1 MASALKTGIFL
12 TVIGLV
18 IFIVSEFIP
27 QHIAKQICESDTKL
41 SQSNTLQG
49 CVRSYTL
56 GYASILAAPG
66 VVLVLVGLII
76 VIMAAI
82 NRLDNKRLGLPI
94 GDDWGTRP
102 IRRF

>member
-1 MASALKTGIFL
+1 MASAFKTGIIL

-41 SQSNTLQG
+41 NQSNTLQG

-56 GYASILAAPG
+56 GFRNIIAAPG
-66 VVLVLVGLII
+66 MVLILVGLII

-82 NRLDNKRLGLPI
+82 NRFDNRRLGLPI
-94 GDDWGTRP
+94 GDDWGGDAT
-102 IRRF
+102 I

>member
-56 GYASILAAPG
+56 GFASILAAPG
-66 VVLVLVGLII
+66 MVLVLVGLII

-82 NRLDNKRLGLPI
+82 NRLDNIRLGLPI

>member
-1 MASALKTGIFL
+1 VASALKTGIFL

-27 QHIAKQICESDTKL
+27 QHIAKQICEFDTKL

-49 CVRSYTL
+49 CVRNYTL
-56 GYASILAAPG
+56 GFASILAAPG
-66 VVLVLVGLII
+66 MVLVLVGLII

-82 NRLDNKRLGLPI
+82 NRLDNKRFKNFATRTPI
-94 GDDWGTRP
+94 LL
-102 IRRF
+102 

>member
-1 MASALKTGIFL
+1 VASALKTGIFL

-27 QHIAKQICESDTKL
+27 QHIAKQICEFDTKL

-49 CVRSYTL
+49 CVRNYTL
-56 GYASILAAPG
+56 GFASILAAPG
-66 VVLVLVGLII
+66 MVLVLVGLII

-82 NRLDNKRLGLPI
+82 NILDNKRLGLPI

>member
-1 MASALKTGIFL
+1 VASALKTGIFL

-41 SQSNTLQG
+41 SQSNTLQE

-56 GYASILAAPG
+56 GFASILAAPG
-66 VVLVLVGLII
+66 MVLVLVGLII

-94 GDDWGTRP
+94 GDDWGRPP

>member
-1 MASALKTGIFL
+1 VASALKTGIFL
-12 TVIGLV
+12 TVIGLA

-41 SQSNTLQG
+41 NRSNTLQG

-56 GYASILAAPG
+56 GFGSIIAAPG
-66 VVLVLVGLII
+66 MVLVLVGLII

>member
-1 MASALKTGIFL
+1 MASAFKTGIIL

-27 QHIAKQICESDTKL
+27 QHIAKQICESDTKIN
-41 SQSNTLQG
+41 QSNTLQG

-56 GYASILAAPG
+56 GFGNIIAAPG
-66 VVLVLVGLII
+66 MVLILVGLII

-82 NRLDNKRLGLPI
+82 NRLDNRRLGLPI
-94 GDDWGTRP
+94 GDDWGGDAT
-102 IRRF
+102 I

>member
-1 MASALKTGIFL
+1 MASALRTGIIL
-12 TVIGLV
+12 TAIGLV

-27 QHIAKQICESDTKL
+27 QLIAKQICESDTKL
-41 SQSNTLQG
+41 NQSNTLQG
-49 CVRSYTL
+49 C
-56 GYASILAAPG
+56 AEAIQLALRVFWSPCM
-66 VVLVLVGLII
+66 VLILVGLII

-94 GDDWGTRP
+94 EDDWGTRP